1 MGFRAEYANAYTL
14 FGSRLLIISAHA
26 VLNLMGPVDMGTQL
40 ILFQMP
46 SYHLL
51 GVLWDTAW
59 CMLTHKC
66 GKIGVV
72 SMQRCDHVLGQVCT
86 HAPSIQVA
94 CMAFGSLAHCVCIL
108 PVFLESCQP
117 PTKKRTCTA
126 LPEHVAVLVC
136 WVTLLVGRGTVAA
149 TLDCALC

>member
-1 MGFRAEYANAYTL
+1 MWITSAGDAMGFRAEFANAYTL

-26 VLNLMGPVDMGTQL
+26 VLNLMGPVDMGTHL

-51 GVLWDTAW
+51 GVLWDTA
-59 CMLTHKC
+59 CVC
-66 GKIGVV
+66 GPTNVAEFGVV
-72 SMQRCDHVLGQVCT
+72 SMQKCDHVLGQVCT

-108 PVFLESCQP
+108 PVFLESCQLP
-117 PTKKRTCTA
+117 NEEEDLHSTSRTCSCFGSA
-126 LPEHVAVLVC
+126 GSHC
-136 WVTLLVGRGTVAA
+136 W
-149 TLDCALC
+149 